1 MTSLSFNR
9 NRIVYVILIF
19 TIIGLGLIS
28 RKYSYLFSQ
37 FLNTYLG
44 DALWAVMIYLGM
56 AIVFKRVSYYKI
68 AIYGLLFCYGI
79 EISQLYHDQYIDSV
93 RSTSLGGLILGFGF
107 LWTDIIAYTIGV
119 FTALVIEIFTFK
131 NLNKFT

>member
-1 MTSLSFNR
+1 M
-9 NRIVYVILIF
+9 
-19 TIIGLGLIS
+19 GLGLIS

-56 AIVFKRVSYYKI
+56 AIVFKSVSCYKI

-93 RSTSLGGLILGFGF
+93 RSTLLGGLILGFGF

-131 NLNKFT
+131 NIRDAFLNKST